1 MYRAVED
8 KIKENVMM
16 MSSPIKIITH
26 KAWIAS
32 AQHGPTRAQTFTSPD
47 RVKASMAAISPGSRI
62 VYYDELIVGVQNSYS
77 EYLERSK
84 TLDRLGS
91 IVDRL

>member
-1 MYRAVED
+1 MCRVIES
-8 KIKENVMM
+8 KIRENDITMN
-16 MSSPIKIITH
+16 SPVKTIKH
-26 KAWIAS
+26 NALNAS
-32 AQHGPTRAQTFTSPD
+32 AQHGPTRAQALPSPD

-62 VYYDELIVGVQNSYS
+62 VHYDELIVGAQNSYS

-84 TLDRLGS
+84 TLVRLGS